1 MMRLRVL
8 LPDKALF
15 DGPVVKVSADAL
27 DGSRG
32 FLPRHAE
39 CITVLKPGVL
49 TCTDA
54 AGVETFFAVQGGVLV
69 KKGAELTVT
78 TRQAVKASSLDD
90 LPAGVLAGFA
100 AADDQ
105 ARVADVAAARLETA
119 LLREFMELQR

>member
-15 DGPVVKVSADAL
+15 DGPVVKVTADGL

-39 CITVLKPGVL
+39 FTTVLKPGVL
-49 TCTDA
+49 TCTDGD
-54 AGVETFFAVQGGVLV
+54 GVETFFAVQGGVLV
-69 KKGAELTVT
+69 KKGAELTVA
-78 TRQAVKASSLDD
+78 TRQAVKARSLDE
-90 LPAGVLAGFA
+90 LPEGVLAGFA

-105 ARVADVAAARLETA
+105 ARAADVAAARLETT
-119 LLREFMELQR
+119 LLREFLELQK